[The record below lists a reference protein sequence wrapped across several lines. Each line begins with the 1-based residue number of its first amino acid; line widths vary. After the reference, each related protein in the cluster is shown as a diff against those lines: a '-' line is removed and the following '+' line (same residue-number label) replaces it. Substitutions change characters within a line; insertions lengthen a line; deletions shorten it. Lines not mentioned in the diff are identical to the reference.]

1 MLLGLPALLLLF
13 RASVQV
19 LKRIHTA
26 QKASHIHTHTPPL

>member
-26 QKASHIHTHTPPL
+26 QRASHIHANTPHL